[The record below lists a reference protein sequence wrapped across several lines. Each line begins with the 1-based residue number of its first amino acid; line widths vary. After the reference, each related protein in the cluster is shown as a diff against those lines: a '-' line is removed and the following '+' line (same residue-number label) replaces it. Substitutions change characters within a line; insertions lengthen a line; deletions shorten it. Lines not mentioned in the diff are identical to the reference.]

1 MDSGR
6 VPLQRSGNRTSAAEG
21 RIIAAFPAVIS
32 IMKILLDLDAASLT
46 PGKSPKD
53 SRNSAKEEGAR
64 FRDESGRR
72 FSKVEAVRP
81 FRYRETP

>member
-1 MDSGR
+1 
-6 VPLQRSGNRTSAAEG
+6 
-21 RIIAAFPAVIS
+21 
-32 IMKILLDLDAASLT
+32 MKILLDLDAASLT